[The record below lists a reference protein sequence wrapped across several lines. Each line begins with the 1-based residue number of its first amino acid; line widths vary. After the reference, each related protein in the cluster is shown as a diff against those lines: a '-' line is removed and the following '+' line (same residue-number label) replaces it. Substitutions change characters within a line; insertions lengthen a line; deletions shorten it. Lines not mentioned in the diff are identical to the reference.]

1 MSLDAPVLAYF
12 RGDDGWAVDRAVIA
26 LARDLARD
34 SGAAPDRWR
43 VNGRETTPE
52 AIAEHVATAPMF
64 GGGTLAVV
72 TDPGQLLRSKAGKE
86 AVEKLLLTVA
96 PGNALVFVEVGDGRK
111 RSAALQGLEAA
122 VRKAGGASRAFAAPK
137 AGELVGWLHGRARE
151 VGVTLDDPAARELAT
166 RVGAF
171 VTDGDVDRRSMSALA
186 VSELEKLSLYRPG
199 GTVTAGDVAAL
210 VPEVIPNSTWAFLDA
225 VSERRVRVAAP
236 LLDRLLDTVPEPMLL
251 AQLGPRI
258 RELLMAAD
266 HAAHHGSPADLVKL
280 MGVHPFRVEKAADA
294 ARNWTVA
301 ELEAALEGVLELDAA
316 VKGVEGSFGTD
327 RQRRLAFAM
336 WLHDHVAVKA
346 GTRRQARG

>member
-1 MSLDAPVLAYF
+1 MSSDSPVLAYF
-12 RGDDGWAVDRAVIA
+12 WGDDGWATDRAVIA
-26 LARDLARD
+26 LARDLERG

-43 VNGRETTPE
+43 VNGKETTPE

-111 RSAALQGLEAA
+111 RSAALQGLESA
-122 VRKAGGASRAFAAPK
+122 VRKAGGTSRAFAAPRER
-137 AGELVGWLHGRARE
+137 ELVGWLTGRARE
-151 VGVTLDDPAARELAT
+151 MGITLEDPAARELAR
-166 RVGAF
+166 RVGAS

-186 VSELEKLSLYRPG
+186 VSELEKLSLYRPN
-199 GTVTAGDVAAL
+199 GTVTAEDVAAL
-210 VPEVIPNSTWAFLDA
+210 VPEAIPGSTWAFLDA
-225 VSERRVRVAAP
+225 VAERRVRTAAP
-236 LLDRLLDTVPEPMLL
+236 LLDRLLETVPEPVLL

-294 ARNWTVA
+294 ARHWTVE

-316 VKGVEGSFGTD
+316 VKGVEGSFGSD

-336 WLHDHVAVKA
+336 WLHEHVEVTS
-346 GTRRQARG
+346 GSRVHDRG

>member
-12 RGDDGWAVDRAVIA
+12 WGDDGWAVDRAVVA
-26 LARDLARD
+26 VAKDLERD

-43 VNGRETTPE
+43 VNGRETTAE

-86 AVEKLLLTVA
+86 AVERLLLTIA

-111 RSAALQGLEAA
+111 RSATLQGLESA
-122 VRKAGGASRAFAAPK
+122 VRKAGGTSRAFAAPK
-137 AGELVGWLHGRARE
+137 AGELVAWLQGRARAM
-151 VGVTLDDPAARELAT
+151 GVTLEEPAARELAT

-186 VSELEKLSLYRPG
+186 VSELEKLSLYRPDG
-199 GTVTAGDVAAL
+199 AVTAEDVVAL
-210 VPEVIPNSTWAFLDA
+210 VPEAIPNSTWAFLDA
-225 VSERRVRVAAP
+225 VAERRVRIAAP
-236 LLDRLLDTVPEPMLL
+236 LLDRLLDAVPEPVLL

-266 HAAHHGSPADLVKL
+266 HASHHGSPADLVKL

-294 ARNWTVA
+294 ARNWTVD

-316 VKGVEGSFGTD
+316 VKGVEGSFATD

-336 WLHDHVAVKA
+336 WLHDHVAVKTGA
-346 GTRRQARG
+346 RRQARD